1 MKKDKCIS
9 CKKDTQYDEITH
21 IDMRYYYIEGAGQL
35 CPDCYNKI
43 YESKRDNTY
52 KEQFNES

>member
-21 IDMRYYYIEGAGQL
+21 IDSRYYYIEGAATIPIKSNSTRERFFL
-35 CPDCYNKI
+35 I
-43 YESKRDNTY
+43 
-52 KEQFNES
+52 

>member
-9 CKKDTQYDEITH
+9 CQKDTQYDEMTH
-21 IDMRYYYIEGAGQL
+21 IDIRYYYIEGAGQL
-35 CPDCYNKI
+35 CPNCYNKI
-43 YESKRDNTY
+43 YESKCDNTY